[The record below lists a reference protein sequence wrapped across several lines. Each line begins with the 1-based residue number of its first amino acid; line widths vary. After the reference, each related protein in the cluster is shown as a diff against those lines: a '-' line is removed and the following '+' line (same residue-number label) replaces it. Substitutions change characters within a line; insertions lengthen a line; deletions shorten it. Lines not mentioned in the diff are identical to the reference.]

1 MKILLLEDEFMLRS
15 SIEEYL
21 TDLNHQV
28 ISCSHGQ
35 EAYEI
40 LSHEEFDLL
49 ILDINVPKLS
59 GIELLKKLNI
69 QEVNTPTIFISAVID
84 IDDISKAFELGAAD
98 YLKKPFHLKE
108 LSIRID
114 RIKKEHN
121 IRSKHHLVLS
131 KKYCFSKSDQILFY
145 NNATQTLTKKQL
157 QILTLLCENIGVVVD
172 FEKFRS
178 YVWNDEPIDNS
189 TIRAEISRFRK
200 SLKEDFISNIKGV
213 GYRIDKYY
221 NH

>member
-21 TDLNHQV
+21 QELKHQV
-28 ISCSHGQ
+28 VSCSNGE
-35 EAYEI
+35 EAFK
-40 LSHEEFDLL
+40 LCGEEDFDLL

-59 GIELLKKLNI
+59 GLELLKKINSHE
-69 QEVNTPTIFISAVID
+69 QSVPTIFISAILD
-84 IDDISKAFELGAAD
+84 IEEISYAFELGAVD

-114 RIKKEHN
+114 RLKKQQTHKN
-121 IRSKHHLVLS
+121 KNHVILTKR
-131 KKYCFSKSDQILFY
+131 YCFSKSDQILYF
-145 NNATQTLTKKQL
+145 NDEPQNLTKKQL
-157 QILTLLCENIGVVVD
+157 QIITLLCENIGIVVD

-178 YVWNDEPIDNS
+178 FVWDDEPIDHA
-189 TIRAEISRFRK
+189 TMRAEISRFRK
-200 SLKEDFISNIKGV
+200 ALKEDFITNIKGV
-213 GYRIDKYY
+213 GYKIEKYF